1 MLDSHVHLSTPLYI
15 CPQVVERSDSGHQ
28 VSFEGEVTKEKLT
41 EELVGTT
48 WRQEEAEELF
58 SLLQSK
64 HSGGKGRCLSVFTAP
79 SPLESFPPPLPP
91 SFAGSLLR
99 VTKSLR
105 LRLCLTVGSRAST
118 HHFCSVP
125 FRRLSCFLNLQRQ
138 AYGEN
143 HCSSSTRPN
152 CA

>member
-58 SLLQSK
+58 SLLQVFCIS
-64 HSGGKGRCLSVFTAP
+64 SLEWGAGGRTVRH
-79 SPLESFPPPLPP
+79 LES
-91 SFAGSLLR
+91 GI
-99 VTKSLR
+99 
-105 LRLCLTVGSRAST
+105 
-118 HHFCSVP
+118 
-125 FRRLSCFLNLQRQ
+125 
-138 AYGEN
+138 
-143 HCSSSTRPN
+143 
-152 CA
+152 